1 MIKQLFIILMSNSML
16 ETMTE
21 QHRYRQ
27 KWLEEVGRYFEEN
40 RKTVQK
46 MSCDRYK
53 GLYEEEEARK
63 ENMQEIDMSEEK
75 KIWKTIQKYMSEE
88 ENQKKKE
95 YMKEYRKNQSN
106 NVLQEKEEG
115 NEQK

>member
-1 MIKQLFIILMSNSML
+1 MDNFDDKTIIIILMSNSML

-75 KIWKTIQKYMSEE
+75 KIYGRQYRNISL
-88 ENQKKKE
+88 KKRIK
-95 YMKEYRKNQSN
+95 KRKNT
-106 NVLQEKEEG
+106 
-115 NEQK
+115 

>member
-27 KWLEEVGRYFEEN
+27 KWLEEVGWYFEEN

-75 KIWKTIQKYMSEE
+75 KKYGRQYR
-88 ENQKKKE
+88 NICLKKRIK
-95 YMKEYRKNQSN
+95 KRKNT
-106 NVLQEKEEG
+106 
-115 NEQK
+115 

>member
-1 MIKQLFIILMSNSML
+1 MSNSML

-75 KIWKTIQKYMSEE
+75 KNIWKTIQKYISEE